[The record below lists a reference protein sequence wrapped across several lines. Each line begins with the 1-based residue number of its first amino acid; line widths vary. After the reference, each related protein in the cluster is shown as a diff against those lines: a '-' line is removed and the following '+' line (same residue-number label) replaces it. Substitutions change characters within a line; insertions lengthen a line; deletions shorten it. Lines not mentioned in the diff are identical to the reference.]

1 MLEGVP
7 FSMLS
12 DSGHIVS
19 IPLMLESFTPNL
31 DSTCP
36 LRCSIAPMHMKIGRS
51 HWLQVDWDREEK
63 CFDSISRECS
73 RFYSIDHD
81 PFLVDS
87 ERSAKDI
94 DCSSCATSEQ
104 ATTSQVGI

>member
-1 MLEGVP
+1 
-7 FSMLS
+7 
-12 DSGHIVS
+12 
-19 IPLMLESFTPNL
+19 
-31 DSTCP
+31 
-36 LRCSIAPMHMKIGRS
+36 MHMKIGRS
-51 HWLQVDWDREEK
+51 HCLLQVDWDREEK

-73 RFYSIDHD
+73 RFYSIDHE